1 MKVYT
6 FFTDSHKIFIDTFV
20 KSFPFESD
28 FDLEIKY
35 FPQECPSAKYRTDG
49 WKKTMKR
56 KIEYILHSL
65 KETPMNEYFIHSDI
79 DIQFFKNI
87 KSDIV
92 SIIETS
98 GKDIL
103 FQNDFVALCM
113 GFFICKKNTKTINF
127 FNKVLNQ
134 LDNFVDDQVAVNT
147 LIKSSDLNYGVLPEN
162 YYTIGPRFGT
172 WNGNPNIEVPK
183 NLLMHHAN
191 WTEGI
196 ENKIKLLEL
205 IKSKQ

>member
-6 FFTDSHKIFIDTFV
+6 FFSDSHKVFIETFV
-20 KSFPFESD
+20 NSFPFED
-28 FDLEIKY
+28 GFDLEIRY
-35 FPQECPSAKYRTDG
+35 FPQECPTAKYRTDG

-56 KIEYILHSL
+56 KIEYIIHSL
-65 KETPMNEYFIHSDI
+65 KETQMNEFFIHADI
-79 DIQFFKNI
+79 DIQFFQKI
-87 KSDIV
+87 KDDIQRIMEE
-92 SIIETS
+92 SK
-98 GKDIL
+98 KDIL

-113 GFFICKKNTKTINF
+113 GFFICKKNTRTLNF
-127 FNKVLNQ
+127 FNKVLRE
-134 LDNFVDDQVAVNT
+134 LDNYIDDQVAVND
-147 LIKSSDLNYGVLPEN
+147 LIKNSDVQYGTLPEE

-172 WNGNPNIEVPK
+172 WNGNTNISIPK
-183 NLLMHHAN
+183 GLKMHHAN